1 MFRQKGGYIKVTGQ
15 IDDSQSIFNRNK
27 NKCWCLSV
35 LFTAKTCQY
44 EAVDTGIQGGGDWM
58 TGRASNEGSRRFHNH
73 GEGPGAFF
81 WLKAPTCALTLKT
94 LVRAEKNG
102 KVATK

>member
-1 MFRQKGGYIKVTGQ
+1 MTVSQYLTETRIFAGVCLYSSLQRRVN
-15 IDDSQSIFNRNK
+15 IDYN
-27 NKCWCLSV
+27 
-35 LFTAKTCQY
+35 

-102 KVATK
+102 KVATI